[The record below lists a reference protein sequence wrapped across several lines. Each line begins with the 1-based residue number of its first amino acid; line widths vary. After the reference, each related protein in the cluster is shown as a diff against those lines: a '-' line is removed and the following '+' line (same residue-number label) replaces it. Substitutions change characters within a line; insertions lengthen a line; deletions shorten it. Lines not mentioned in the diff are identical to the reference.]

1 MDKNR
6 LAFRVVAAIK
16 VLRDV
21 SEEEVSSIMAEV
33 LASAD
38 DTTLEGWE
46 QIIEISEEMMKEEN
60 LDSESDDVNLGEKLN
75 SLKMRRVASVEHA
88 RKEPKGGTFVATIPD
103 ISSGVRDNLDTGDS
117 ILKQVEQLFDDKEVK
132 PIPRGA

>member
-6 LAFRVVAAIK
+6 LAFRVVAAIR

-38 DTTLEGWE
+38 DTTEGWE
-46 QIIEISEEMMKEEN
+46 QIIEISEEMVKEEN
-60 LDSESDDVNLGEKLN
+60 LGSESDDVNLGEKLN

-117 ILKQVEQLFDDKEVK
+117 ILKQVEQLFDDSEVK
-132 PIPRGA
+132 PIPRSG

>member
-6 LAFRVVAAIK
+6 LAFRVVTAIK
-16 VLRDV
+16 MLRDV
-21 SEEEVSSIMAEV
+21 SEEEVSFIMAEV

-38 DTTLEGWE
+38 DTVEGWE
-46 QIIEISEEMMKEEN
+46 QIIEISEEMVKEES
-60 LDSESDDVNLGEKLN
+60 LGSESDDVKLGEKLN

-103 ISSGVRDNLDTGDS
+103 SSSGVRDNLDTGDS

-132 PIPRGA
+132 PIPRSG